1 MNTAAVFGDFHV
13 VETRGA
19 HLLLIRARAAEN
31 GVRVGI
37 DETRRE
43 HSAGAVDLARG
54 TIPLAKSRLWT
65 YLGDL
70 LADDND
76 GGTR

>member
-1 MNTAAVFGDFHV
+1 MRILLALSAWFV
-13 VETRGA
+13 V
-19 HLLLIRARAAEN
+19 LLTVIASTRAAEN
-31 GVRVGI
+31 RVRVGI